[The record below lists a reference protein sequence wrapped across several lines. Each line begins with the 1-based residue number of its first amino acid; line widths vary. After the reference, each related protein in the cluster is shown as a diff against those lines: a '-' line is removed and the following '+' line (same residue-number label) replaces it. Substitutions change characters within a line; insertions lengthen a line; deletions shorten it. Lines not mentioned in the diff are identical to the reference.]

1 MRYFYSSTF
10 HVSDFNFY
18 WRHILTRC
26 LYSYSGETS
35 GYFLETLIETD
46 VRIKYSSDV
55 YLSKCTS
62 LHSSTIIRCT
72 CFRINQQLAAVDSWW
87 WYFGVAALLVRLY
100 AQPLRTR
107 RALQQLP
114 ADPIRTR
121 SGPDPAVLSVKLVC
135 VSGCGFS
142 VWIPAAPAPPRVC
155 ALRKQTSC
163 VSSCCD
169 INVFRWSVGVNIVQ
183 HTLTLT
189 HSLSASL
196 RKFILSVWGRTKVS
210 VFTSGHFTDE
220 MFDDD
225 SVNMKLEVIK
235 PAVWGGFTVLVFKV
249 FILVELLS
257 STSAPSLHLETLDWS
272 LNPRFENQ

>member
-26 LYSYSGETS
+26 LCSYSGETS
-35 GYFLETLIETD
+35 GYFLETD

-62 LHSSTIIRCT
+62 LHSSTFIHCI

-100 AQPLRTR
+100 AQPLRSR

-121 SGPDPAVLSVKLVC
+121 SRCALGEARLRFWLRVFCLDSC
-135 VSGCGFS
+135 RSR
-142 VWIPAAPAPPRVC
+142 PAARLC
-155 ALRKQTSC
+155 AQETNQLRL
-163 VSSCCD
+163 V
-169 INVFRWSVGVNIVQ
+169 V
-183 HTLTLT
+183 
-189 HSLSASL
+189 L
-196 RKFILSVWGRTKVS
+196 R
-210 VFTSGHFTDE
+210 H
-220 MFDDD
+220 
-225 SVNMKLEVIK
+225 
-235 PAVWGGFTVLVFKV
+235 
-249 FILVELLS
+249 
-257 STSAPSLHLETLDWS
+257 
-272 LNPRFENQ
+272 